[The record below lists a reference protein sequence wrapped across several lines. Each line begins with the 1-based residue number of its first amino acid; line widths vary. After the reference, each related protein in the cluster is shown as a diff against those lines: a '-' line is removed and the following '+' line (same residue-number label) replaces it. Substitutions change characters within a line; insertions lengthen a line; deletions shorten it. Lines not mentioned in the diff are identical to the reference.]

1 MMQWISGTY
10 IFVHI
15 CRYPYKWNFWINGY
29 IQLIY
34 EFTFLPMIQKSV
46 FAPQCCQ
53 YNVFSR
59 SDTSICEV
67 PTLFPHFTQLL
78 LFVVSLFKKRKLGL
92 TEIQELAQGQV
103 SVTLRVQSSLFPT
116 SSTFPPEAHCWQ
128 SSVRRR
134 ESSPIEP
141 KSLGHANSTTL
152 FLPHSFFHFQ
162 NICSLSAAQ
171 WWLSQP
177 DYPSNNSW
185 Y

>member
-1 MMQWISGTY
+1 MVLLLYMPYNLWNQFSHWWACKFFQSFTVINEWCNEYLCTY

-53 YNVFSR
+53 YNVFSK

-67 PTLFPHFTQLL
+67 PTLFPHFTQFL

-116 SSTFPPEAHCWQ
+116 SSTFPPRLTADNPVYEEGK
-128 SSVRRR
+128 V
-134 ESSPIEP
+134 PP
-141 KSLGHANSTTL
+141 
-152 FLPHSFFHFQ
+152 
-162 NICSLSAAQ
+162 
-171 WWLSQP
+171 
-177 DYPSNNSW
+177 
-185 Y
+185 